1 MNSATESAPETT
13 PAKSRFTSELSQVVR
28 RNVQTYTIL
37 LALVGIWLIFF
48 FCTATN
54 QYTCDNIKQI
64 YLNNLDASYP

>member
-1 MNSATESAPETT
+1 MNSATESAPETA

-48 FCTATN
+48 FLILLLPSRIVE
-54 QYTCDNIKQI
+54 QQM
-64 YLNNLDASYP
+64 